1 MKIIPY
7 GRQYI
12 DSQDIRFVSK
22 ALKEDL
28 ITTGHYVKKF
38 ETAVKNKLGSKFAL
52 TCSNG
57 TSGLH
62 LAFKAIDLKKNDIMV
77 MPAINFV
84 AAYNMSKIMGAKIFF
99 ADVDKFTGQMTP
111 KTLLACIKKNKLKKI
126 KAILTMYMGGY
137 PENVLEFYKIKK
149 KYKCFLIED
158 ACHALGAKYK
168 QNSKNIYIGSCK
180 HSDIAVFSF
189 HPVKTI
195 TTGEGGLVTT
205 NNNLFYKRILEFRSH
220 GIIRDKKNYHWK
232 YNIYEPGFNYRLSD
246 INCALGISQL
256 KNIDLFI
263 NYRSRI
269 FKFYRQN
276 LKKIENIFL
285 PNYNIKNK
293 SSYHLFI
300 ASINF
305 KNNTKNDLLNFYK
318 KNKIM
323 LQYHYIPVYKFSFF
337 KKKIELPNC
346 EYYYKNTLSFPI
358 YYNLSFKVLKKIINL
373 LKIFLIKNNK

>member
-111 KTLLACIKKNKLKKI
+111 KTLLA
-126 KAILTMYMGGY
+126 
-137 PENVLEFYKIKK
+137 
-149 KYKCFLIED
+149 
-158 ACHALGAKYK
+158 
-168 QNSKNIYIGSCK
+168 
-180 HSDIAVFSF
+180 
-189 HPVKTI
+189 
-195 TTGEGGLVTT
+195 
-205 NNNLFYKRILEFRSH
+205 
-220 GIIRDKKNYHWK
+220 
-232 YNIYEPGFNYRLSD
+232 
-246 INCALGISQL
+246 
-256 KNIDLFI
+256 
-263 NYRSRI
+263 
-269 FKFYRQN
+269 
-276 LKKIENIFL
+276 
-285 PNYNIKNK
+285 
-293 SSYHLFI
+293 
-300 ASINF
+300 
-305 KNNTKNDLLNFYK
+305 
-318 KNKIM
+318 
-323 LQYHYIPVYKFSFF
+323 
-337 KKKIELPNC
+337 
-346 EYYYKNTLSFPI
+346 
-358 YYNLSFKVLKKIINL
+358 
-373 LKIFLIKNNK
+373 